1 MQNFLFNS
9 IINNNR
15 EIERITKKNSKKKYF
30 FCANF
35 QRNIKKKILKLCVR
49 VSAFFFSIKITF
61 LLRKNNNRF

>member
-1 MQNFLFNS
+1 MMQNFLFNS

-35 QRNIKKKILKLCVR
+35 QRNIKKKNIKIMCPCVCI
-49 VSAFFFSIKITF
+49 FFFY
-61 LLRKNNNRF
+61 KNNFFIT